1 MSQGKP
7 VGKKQPHYPVE
18 VKQAAVE
25 RVRLGESMSRVA
37 AAIGC
42 GRGRIHYW
50 VKQWEEHG
58 GTLPELRPRAERR
71 RSRPPP
77 PPSGGA
83 EREAELERLVGQQQ
97 VELDFLR
104 EALRL
109 MKQVHRPTAEPDAP
123 SPTSSSRAGRLSRKA
138 G

>member
-1 MSQGKP
+1 MSGAKA
-7 VGKKQPHYPVE
+7 GRKKQPHYPIE

-25 RVRLGESMSRVA
+25 RVRGGASMSRVA
-37 AAIGC
+37 AEIGC

-50 VKQWEEHG
+50 LQQWEKHG
-58 GTLPELRPRAERR
+58 GTWPELRHGA
-71 RSRPPP
+71 RSRPPAG
-77 PPSGGA
+77 SA
-83 EREAELERLVGQQQ
+83 SREAELERLVGQQQ
-97 VELDFLR
+97 AELDFLR

-109 MKQVHRPTAEPDAP
+109 MKQVRRPTAEPDAP

>member
-1 MSQGKP
+1 MSQKKP
-7 VGKKQPHYPVE
+7 GRKKQPHYPLE

-25 RVRLGESMSRVA
+25 RVGGGASMSRVA
-37 AAIGC
+37 AEIGC

-50 VKQWEEHG
+50 VKQREEHG
-58 GTLPELRPRAERR
+58 GTWPELGPRSGGRS
-71 RSRPPP
+71 SRPPP
-77 PPSGGA
+77 SGSA

-109 MKQVHRPTAEPDAP
+109 MKQVRRPIAEPDAP

-138 G
+138 D

>member
-1 MSQGKP
+1 MSQEKRGR
-7 VGKKQPHYPVE
+7 KKQPHYPVE

-25 RVRLGESMSRVA
+25 RVRAGASMSGVA
-37 AAIGC
+37 AEIGC

-58 GTLPELRPRAERR
+58 GTWPELRPRTGGRS
-71 RSRPPP
+71 SRPPP
-77 PPSGGA
+77 PPGRA
-83 EREAELERLVGQQQ
+83 EREAELERLIGQQQ

-109 MKQVHRPTAEPDAP
+109 MKQVRRPIAEPDAP

-138 G
+138 S

>member
-7 VGKKQPHYPVE
+7 VRKKQPHYPVE

-25 RVRLGESMSRVA
+25 RVRAGASLSRVA
-37 AAIGC
+37 AEIGC

-50 VKQWEEHG
+50 VKHWEEHG
-58 GTLPELRPRAERR
+58 GTWPELRPRSGGRS
-71 RSRPPP
+71 SRPLPAP
-77 PPSGGA
+77 GSA
-83 EREAELERLVGQQQ
+83 AREAELERLVGQQQ

-109 MKQVHRPTAEPDAP
+109 MKQVHRPTAEPGAS
-123 SPTSSSRAGRLSRKA
+123 SPTSSSRAGRLPRKA
-138 G
+138 D